1 MPMILS
7 VALGGALGAV
17 ARYGVSGWVHGALGT
32 LLPWGTLFV
41 NVAGSFLLGFS
52 IRYLEFTTA
61 TPELRAALTVGFLG
75 AFTTFSTYSFEMV
88 TLLQEGAWG
97 RAAAYGLG
105 SLLFGL
111 LFVVAGF
118 AAAQLLYSA
127 RGG

>member
-1 MPMILS
+1 MPVIFS
-7 VALGGALGAV
+7 VAVGGALGAV
-17 ARYGVSGWVHGALGT
+17 ARYGLSGWIHAAVGT
-32 LLPWGTLFV
+32 VLPWGTLVV

-52 IRYLEFTTA
+52 VRTLEFA
-61 TPELRAALTVGFLG
+61 AVTPELRAALTVGFLG
-75 AFTTFSTYSFEMV
+75 AFTTFSTYSFETV
-88 TLLQEGAWG
+88 ALLQEGAWG

-105 SLLFGL
+105 SLLLGL